1 MFQDITA
8 APPDAILGITEAFRA
23 DANPDKINLSVGV
36 YQNSSGVT
44 PKLLCVQQAE
54 EKLLSE
60 DAGGG
65 YLPIDGLPPLIAA
78 VAELLL
84 GAKNP
89 LLQHGRVATVQT
101 PGGTGALRIAADFIF
116 RNLPGRRVWLPDP
129 TWANHP
135 NVFAAA
141 GLETTSYAYYNRA
154 DFSLDFPAMQDALQ
168 AIPQGDCVVLHAC
181 CHNPTGVDLGQ
192 SEWRQVASL
201 VAKRGLLPIVDFAYQ
216 GFADGIDEDAFGV
229 RTICAEV
236 PCALI
241 CNSFSKNFSMY
252 RERVG
257 GLTAVAESAEAA
269 RAVLSQ
275 IKRAVRCNYSNPP
288 YHGGAVVS
296 RVLADRM
303 LRQQWNEELAVMRER
318 IQAIR
323 SLFSSRLNEIQQ
335 QRDFSFINHQR
346 GMFSFSG
353 LTRDQVER
361 LRDEHS
367 IYLVGDGRMNVAGM
381 NRDNVERV
389 CQAVAAVLKS

>member
-1 MFQDITA
+1 MFQDIQA

-23 DANPDKINLSVGV
+23 DANTDKINLSVGV

-44 PKLLCVQQAE
+44 PKLLSVQQAE
-54 EKLLSE
+54 EKLLAE
-60 DAGGG
+60 DSGGG
-65 YLPIDGLPPLIAA
+65 YLPIDGLPQFTAA
-78 VAELLL
+78 VAKLLL
-84 GAKNP
+84 GAQNP
-89 LLQHGRVATVQT
+89 LLRQGRAATVQT
-101 PGGTGALRIAADFIF
+101 PGGTGALRIAADFI
-116 RNLPGRRVWLPDP
+116 RHNLPGRRVWLPDP
-129 TWANHP
+129 TWANHA
-135 NVFAAA
+135 NIFAAA
-141 GLETTSYAYYNRA
+141 GLETKTYAYYNRA
-154 DFSLDFPAMQDALQ
+154 DFTLDFPALQDSLQ
-168 AIPQGDCVVLHAC
+168 TIPTGDCVVLHAC
-181 CHNPTGVDLGQ
+181 CHNPTGADLSQ
-192 SEWRQVASL
+192 AEWQQVASI
-201 VAKRGLLPIVDFAYQ
+201 VAERALLPVVDFAYQ

-229 RTICAEV
+229 RTIGAQV

-257 GLTAVAESAEAA
+257 GLTALAESSAA
-269 RAVLSQ
+269 VLAVLSQ
-275 IKRAVRCNYSNPP
+275 IKRTVRCNYSNPP
-288 YHGGAVVS
+288 YHGSAVVS
-296 RVLADRM
+296 RVLADRIF
-303 LRQQWNEELAVMRER
+303 RKQWSEELAVMRER

-323 SLFSSRLNEIQQ
+323 ALFSSRLNEIQEE
-335 QRDFSFINHQR
+335 RDFSFINQQR